1 MPVVK
6 VIELVG
12 QSKVSWQD
20 AVEQAVKEAAKTVR
34 HITGVEVLN
43 WTGDIENGEIVD
55 YKADVQIAFV
65 DRLPEGRIG
74 IDEPRREVDL
84 AKTRPDQSALLDGEH
99 ALGAVL
105 ETRAVE
111 IKLDLLEAHRLQGDA
126 QLQRFEAAQRRCQDE
141 ALDACPRAAHI
152 G

>member
-12 QSKVSWQD
+12 QSNESWQD
-20 AVEQAVKEAAKTVR
+20 AVAQAVREAAKTVR

-65 DRLPEGRIG
+65 
-74 IDEPRREVDL
+74 
-84 AKTRPDQSALLDGEH
+84 
-99 ALGAVL
+99 
-105 ETRAVE
+105 VE
-111 IKLDLLEAHRLQGDA
+111 
-126 QLQRFEAAQRRCQDE
+126 
-141 ALDACPRAAHI
+141 
-152 G
+152 